1 MKLSSHKL
9 FEVLEQQPEAQ
20 DYSWVIALVLAHISE
35 L

>member
-9 FEVLEQQPEAQ
+9 FEVEQQPEAQ